1 MILMS
6 GELKDILRGVE
17 LSRQTISNIKQNLFS
32 AFNYNTIL
40 YPVAEGVLLPFFGIH
55 LSPIFAAKAMGLS
68 SVTVETNA
76 LRLRR
81 ARFGS
86 F

>member
-17 LSRQTISNIKQNLFS
+17 LS
-32 AFNYNTIL
+32 
-40 YPVAEGVLLPFFGIH
+40 